1 MRTAVRHVRAHPLLS
16 GIAGVLVLAAA
27 ASATYFGTRST
38 PANAATATTRTQTAS
53 TGTVKESV
61 SATGTLAPT
70 QQEQLNFLASGQVT
84 AVDVTTGQQVK
95 KGQALATIDSAT
107 LAANKAQ
114 AAASVASEQAKV
126 DNDNSTGATTTQ
138 LAADQAALTAA
149 QNQLSS
155 AKSQLAEATLTS
167 PIKGV
172 VASVNLTVGQSVSGS
187 GASSSGS
194 SSGSSS
200 SSGATGGSGGTG
212 GSGSALGGA
221 GTAGSASS
229 SSSSTSSPQI
239 LVISTDSWIV
249 NATVDASS
257 VGQIKV
263 NNEAQLTVTGASS
276 AVYGTV
282 ASIGLVSSS
291 TTGTASYPVVIDVT
305 GTPSGLHDGANVT
318 ASITYKQVSG
328 IVVPTLALHRN
339 SSGGQYVEQVK
350 NGKTTQTTVQV
361 GVSAGGQTQI
371 TSGLTAGAQILVP
384 VPQVTGGNG
393 STSGGTTG
401 GGFGGAGGGFGGT
414 GGGFGGAGAGGGFPG
429 RFGNGAAGGGQGG

>member
-16 GIAGVLVLAAA
+16 GIAGVLVIAAA

-194 SSGSSS
+194 SS

-212 GSGSALGGA
+212 GGGSALGGA
-221 GTAGSASS
+221 STAGSASS

-401 GGFGGAGGGFGGT
+401 GGFGGGGFGGA